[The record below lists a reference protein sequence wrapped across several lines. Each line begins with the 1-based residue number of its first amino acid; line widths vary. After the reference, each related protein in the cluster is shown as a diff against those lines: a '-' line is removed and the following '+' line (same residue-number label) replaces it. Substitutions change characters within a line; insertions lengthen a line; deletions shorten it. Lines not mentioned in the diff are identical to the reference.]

1 MPSIHINETGIN
13 KLLAN
18 LNPHKACG
26 PDNINGRVLKEL
38 KDQIAPTNVY
48 HLKQEK
54 HQKIGNTQTL
64 LRHLKKENNINL

>member
-1 MPSIHINETGIN
+1 
-13 KLLAN
+13 LLAN

-38 KDQIAPTNVY
+38 KDQIAPILTEFFFLN

-64 LRHLKKENNINL
+64 LRHLKKEKNINM